1 MGRVHGRGWC
11 LQETKKQEKK
21 TRKEIETIPYKKKEK
36 VEGEPEIIRSGP
48 GADDPENVQR
58 RWDAAN
64 KERKDHAKEDAARR
78 KEESGEWDEW
88 DSISQAER
96 DLIEAVEDE
105 DPEGVEA
112 AIEAGANINRHY
124 QISGQM
130 TSPLMYSSLM
140 GFPEVAEVLLKH
152 DADMTIDMQGTGF
165 TPIHGSAFQGQPEV
179 IKLLLAAGA
188 DANHRHTDGFIPM
201 HRACWGN
208 TPKHTEAVLVFLEHG
223 VNVLSTAM
231 DPHFPGN
238 DKFEETGGLMTPL
251 NMSGSNPM
259 TIGLLEEW
267 ENYGHAPMG
276 PMNTWGQDAYTKGQH
291 ASTRDA
297 TVRSPLKDDL

>member
-1 MGRVHGRGWC
+1 MRDGGWC
-11 LQETKKQEKK
+11 VQGKKKRENKK
-21 TRKEIETIPYKKKEK
+21 KKAKGEELEQIPYKKVER

-48 GADDPENVQR
+48 GADDPENVER
-58 RWDAAN
+58 RWEAAD
-64 KERKDHAKEDAARR
+64 KERKEHAKEDAARR
-78 KEESGEWDEW
+78 KEGVGKWEEW

-130 TSPLMYSSLM
+130 TSTLMYSSLM
-140 GFPEVAEVLLKH
+140 GFADVAEVLLKH
-152 DADMTIDMQGTGF
+152 DADMNIDMQGTGF
-165 TPIHGSAFQGQPEV
+165 TPIHGSAFQGHPDV

-188 DANHRHTDGFIPM
+188 DANHRHQDGFQPM

-223 VNVLSTAM
+223 VDVLTTAM
-231 DPHFPGN
+231 DPDYPGS
-238 DKFEETGGLMTPL
+238 DTFEETGGLMTPL
-251 NMSGSNPM
+251 NMSGTNPM

-267 ENYGHAPMG
+267 EKYGHAPMR
-276 PMNTWGQDAYTKGQH
+276 PMGNWGEDAFLRGQH
-291 ASTRDA
+291 ASTNDA
-297 TVRSPLKDDL
+297 TVRKDEL